1 MFRWRN
7 SRPGTRR
14 LRARSIPV
22 SATEETEK
30 TDINDDISLKDIN
43 DGISTEDITEEGAQ
57 ANDIT
62 EERTLPAHAKPT
74 VSQCKEL
81 ESTVITDSNWIT
93 DSSSITDSIDITD
106 NFQITD
112 TSLITD
118 TT

>member
-1 MFRWRN
+1 M
-7 SRPGTRR
+7 
-14 LRARSIPV
+14 
-22 SATEETEK
+22 
-30 TDINDDISLKDIN
+30 
-43 DGISTEDITEEGAQ
+43 EDITEEGTQ

-62 EERTLPAHAKPT
+62 EERTLPAHASHEHPS
-74 VSQCKEL
+74 VSQCQEL
-81 ESTVITDSNWIT
+81 ESTVITDSSWIT